1 MTTPPRPAG
10 AYATDR
16 FGLVFALASLVFVL
30 AAFSGESRLVR
41 AVSGLLVVA
50 IVVATLRATG
60 VQPRRMRFATVVAI
74 FLGAIIITGSF
85 FDRPYVALTFGVGS
99 FVVLGLGAA
108 ALVRRIFEHERITFQ
123 LVVAALAAYLEVAL
137 MFAFIYGG
145 LAAVWDGTFFA
156 QSDVPPTS
164 VLYFSVVTMTTLGYG
179 DITPS
184 SDVAQALAMIQ
195 TLFGQ
200 IFLVVLVAY
209 LVGSLGSERPRL
221 RQGKE

>member
-1 MTTPPRPAG
+1 MTNPTRPA
-10 AYATDR
+10 AAHATDR
-16 FGLVFALASLVFVL
+16 FGLVFALLSLVFVL
-30 AAFSGESRLVR
+30 AAFSGESGLVR
-41 AVSGLLVVA
+41 TVSGLLVIG

-60 VQPRRMRFATVVAI
+60 VTPRRMRIAAVVAV
-74 FLGAIIITGSF
+74 FVGAVIVTGSF
-85 FDRPYVALTFGVGS
+85 FDRPYVALLFGVGS

-108 ALVRRIFEHERITFQ
+108 ALIRRIFEHERITFQ

-145 LAAVWDGTFFA
+145 LAEVSDGTFFA
-156 QSDVPPTS
+156 QSDVPATS

-184 SDVAQALAMIQ
+184 SDLAQALAMIQ

-200 IFLVVLVAY
+200 VFLVVLVAY
-209 LVGSLGSERPRL
+209 LVGSLGRERPRL
-221 RQGKE
+221 LRDEE